1 MREIDKGRLHMK
13 ISLTIFN
20 RLIYLKYFLPF
31 HPNSSSTFPKAAAMD
46 MKSQLDGIQ
55 DSD

>member
-1 MREIDKGRLHMK
+1 MK
-13 ISLTIFN
+13 ISLTRFN
-20 RLIYLKYFLPF
+20 RLNYLKYFLPF
-31 HPNSSSTFPKAAAMD
+31 HPSSNSTFPKAAAMD